1 MWHFILELALWLQIL
16 VANIYVTKY
25 EKRANEIARFNG
37 SNFVLVFLNEL
48 NVRCVIGIGMF
59 VKIS

>member
-16 VANIYVTKY
+16 VANIHVTKY